1 LNGLKIQSKALTRQQ
16 KKKTLAGG
24 LTEGAKVATNTTP
37 ATTGEG
43 VTRGV
48 SPPTILDKATT
59 LRRDPN
65 MEPTDPRVRIAVLV
79 GALKLEVLGM
89 KRRGRSVYA
98 IVKDEFGLRGNKR
111 RVLEQ
116 LQDIKERLNE
126 PYPPQAEK

>member
-1 LNGLKIQSKALTRQQ
+1 
-16 KKKTLAGG
+16 
-24 LTEGAKVATNTTP
+24 
-37 ATTGEG
+37 
-43 VTRGV
+43 
-48 SPPTILDKATT
+48 
-59 LRRDPN
+59 
-65 MEPTDPRVRIAVLV
+65 MEPTDPRVRIAILV

-89 KRRGRSVYA
+89 TRRGRSVYA

>member
-1 LNGLKIQSKALTRQQ
+1 MN
-16 KKKTLAGG
+16 
-24 LTEGAKVATNTTP
+24 
-37 ATTGEG
+37 
-43 VTRGV
+43 
-48 SPPTILDKATT
+48 
-59 LRRDPN
+59 
-65 MEPTDPRVRIAVLV
+65 PTDPRVRIAVLV

-116 LQDIKERLNE
+116 LQEIKERLNE

>member
-1 LNGLKIQSKALTRQQ
+1 MMS
-16 KKKTLAGG
+16 
-24 LTEGAKVATNTTP
+24 

-48 SPPTILDKATT
+48 SPQPILDKVTT

-65 MEPTDPRVRIAVLV
+65 MEPSDPRVRIAVLV

-98 IVKDEFGLRGNKR
+98 IVKDEFGLRGNKK

-116 LQDIKERLNE
+116 LQDIKARLNE
-126 PYPPQAEK
+126 PYPEPPALNLKEDPEVEPSDEYNGDIK

>member
-1 LNGLKIQSKALTRQQ
+1 MN
-16 KKKTLAGG
+16 
-24 LTEGAKVATNTTP
+24 
-37 ATTGEG
+37 
-43 VTRGV
+43 
-48 SPPTILDKATT
+48 
-59 LRRDPN
+59 
-65 MEPTDPRVRIAVLV
+65 PTDPRVRIAVLV

-98 IVKDEFGLRGNKR
+98 IVKDEFGLRGNKK